1 MCTTG
6 SGEVPSFAV
15 DYAAVFRA
23 FAGPALL
30 LTPGLVVVD
39 ANQAFLDTCGRL
51 REELVGYSVFDVFP
65 QDPMAPGN
73 RLRASVE
80 RVLATHEPDTMAV
93 HRYDLPVP
101 GRRPERSEER
111 YWSSVTAPV
120 LGPDGQVLLII
131 SQVKDVTGL
140 VRARVALDNGETL
153 SGEETMTAALVARSR
168 ELQERNESLRRAH
181 ERESEIAMSLQ
192 RAMLPDT
199 ARERSNVAVRYR
211 PATSALHVCGDWYD
225 FLELG
230 PGWLAVAVGD
240 VVGHGLTAA
249 GIMGQLRSALSTAM
263 HATGQ
268 PARALKALA
277 HYAVTV
283 EGALATTAVQ
293 TVIDETTHTIT
304 YSRAGHPHPFCS
316 TPTDMSSKSL
326 TKRPICP
333 WERWSLKWPGPS
345 PHFPTGP
352 VPPACSTPTDSSNA
366 ATRTS
371 TPDWPASCRAS
382 LGTAISAR
390 NPWPTLSS
398 PTAHHIRTAWTTTSP
413 SSLSSS
419 EVSWFSV
426 G

>member
-304 YSRAGHPHPFCS
+304 YSRAGHPPPLLLDADRHVVEVLDQAADLPLGALEPEVARTQS
-316 TPTDMSSKSL
+316 TLSYRPGSTRVLYTDGLIERRDQDIDTGLACLMQSL
-326 TKRPICP
+326 TRHGHLSPESLADALLTDRP
-333 WERWSLKWPGPS
+333 
-345 PHFPTGP
+345 PHKDGLDDDIAL
-352 VPPACSTPTDSSNA
+352 VVVQ
-366 ATRTS
+366 
-371 TPDWPASCRAS
+371 
-382 LGTAISAR
+382 L
-390 NPWPTLSS
+390 
-398 PTAHHIRTAWTTTSP
+398 
-413 SSLSSS
+413 
-419 EVSWFSV
+419 
-426 G
+426 

>member
-1 MCTTG
+1 MRTSG
-6 SGEVPSFAV
+6 SGEVPWFAV

-23 FAGPALL
+23 IPGPALL
-30 LTPGLVVVD
+30 LTPDLVIVD
-39 ANQAFLDTCGRL
+39 ANQAFLETCDRS
-51 REELVGYSVFDVFP
+51 REELVGYSVFDVFPQDP

-80 RVLATHEPDTMAV
+80 RVLASREPDTKALY
-93 HRYDLPVP
+93 RYDLPVP
-101 GRRPERSEER
+101 GRRPGHFEER

-120 LGPDGQVLLII
+120 LGPDGQVVLII
-131 SQVKDVTGL
+131 SQVRDVTGL
-140 VRARVALDNGETL
+140 VRSRVALDNGETL
-153 SGEETMTAALVARSR
+153 SRAETMTAALLARSR
-168 ELQERNESLRRAH
+168 ALQERNESLRLAH

-277 HYAVTV
+277 RYAVTV

-304 YSRAGHPHPFCS
+304 YSRAGHP
-316 TPTDMSSKSL
+316 
-326 TKRPICP
+326 
-333 WERWSLKWPGPS
+333 
-345 PHFPTGP
+345 
-352 VPPACSTPTDSSNA
+352 PPLLLGADRHAVKVLDQASDPPLGA
-366 ATRTS
+366 LEPEVARTQS
-371 TPDWPASCRAS
+371 
-382 LGTAISAR
+382 
-390 NPWPTLSS
+390 TLSYQ
-398 PTAHHIRTAWTTTSP
+398 PGVTLVLYTDGLIERRDQDIDTGLGRLIENLARHGHLGPELLADALLTDLP
-413 SSLSSS
+413 SHKDGPDDDIAL
-419 EVSWFSV
+419 VV
-426 G
+426 VQL

>member
-1 MCTTG
+1 MRTTG

-30 LTPGLVVVD
+30 LTPDLVMVD
-39 ANQAFLDTCGRL
+39 ANQAFLDTCGHF
-51 REELVGYSVFDVFP
+51 REELVGYSAFDVFP
-65 QDPMAPGN
+65 QDPQEPMAPGN
-73 RLRASVE
+73 RLRASVQ
-80 RVLATHEPDTMAV
+80 RVLATREPDTMALY
-93 HRYDLPVP
+93 RYDLLVP
-101 GRRPERSEER
+101 GRRSGRSEER

-120 LGPDGQVLLII
+120 LGPDGQVVLII

-140 VRARVALDNGETL
+140 VRARVALHNGGTL
-153 SGEETMTAALVARSR
+153 SGEETVTAEMLARSR

-293 TVIDETTHTIT
+293 TVIDETTHTVT
-304 YSRAGHPHPFCS
+304 YSCAGHP
-316 TPTDMSSKSL
+316 
-326 TKRPICP
+326 
-333 WERWSLKWPGPS
+333 
-345 PHFPTGP
+345 
-352 VPPACSTPTDSSNA
+352 PPLLLGHDRQAVKVLDQA
-366 ATRTS
+366 ADPPLGALEPEVARTQS
-371 TPDWPASCRAS
+371 
-382 LGTAISAR
+382 
-390 NPWPTLSS
+390 TLSYQPGATLVLYTDGLIERRDQDIDTGLGHLIQNLTRHGHLS
-398 PTAHHIRTAWTTTSP
+398 PEPLADALLTDLPPHKDGPDDDIA
-413 SSLSSS
+413 L
-419 EVSWFSV
+419 VV
-426 G
+426 VQL